1 MRVSSYNIIQ
11 CIVTLTIYVGYNTV
25 AVLTFACVNEHGFFV
40 RKLNKTAVA
49 LSNVKEMHLEFLI
62 F

>member
-25 AVLTFACVNEHGFFV
+25 AILAFSCVDEHGFFV
-40 RKLNKTAVA
+40 RKFDETTVA
-49 LSNVKEMHLEFLI
+49 LSHVKEMHFKLLI